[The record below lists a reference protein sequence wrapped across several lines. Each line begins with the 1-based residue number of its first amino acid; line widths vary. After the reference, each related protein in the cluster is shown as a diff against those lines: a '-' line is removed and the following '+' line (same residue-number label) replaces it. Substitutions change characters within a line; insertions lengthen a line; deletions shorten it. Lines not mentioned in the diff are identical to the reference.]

1 LKKFISLWTNFI
13 TDVRMSYF
21 NLFEKGDKFY
31 DDVIDVTKSCSTLNN
46 EIRFIQAFSYLRHT
60 SKTS

>member
-1 LKKFISLWTNFI
+1 
-13 TDVRMSYF
+13 MSYF

-31 DDVIDVTKSCSTLNN
+31 DDVIDVTKSCSTLNY

>member
-21 NLFEKGDKFY
+21 NLFEKRDKFY
-31 DDVIDVTKSCSTLNN
+31 DDVIDVTKSC
-46 EIRFIQAFSYLRHT
+46 RM
-60 SKTS
+60 